1 MPAKSQSTL
10 PRPLTGKTLRSLRTA
25 RGLSQFRLAAL
36 MNTTSSWLSNIERN
50 DLALSSEERLMI
62 EQILNSWTP
71 PKKQR
76 NAPTKL
82 NTPSSPGITTNCCD
96 IPPAKTKESKAPR
109 VIAMFAGC
117 GGFASGFSRAGYQID
132 GFVEID
138 RSARSTFRRNFSSS
152 KCLAH
157 SVEEFSKSVK
167 DYEGQ
172 IDVLIGGPPCQ
183 GFSLAGKR
191 NPDDPRNSLF
201 QHLVTIAEEL
211 SPKVIVMENVRLLLS
226 MKNRDG
232 QPVITDIQREFESI
246 GYSTSLWTM
255 NARDYGIP
263 QSRERIFIVSTR
275 SDVPIPPHPTA
286 TFFEKDSLG
295 QIFGNKWRTFRDATI
310 DLEPLESGEKSE
322 NDPLHWA
329 VTHPSRVINWL
340 KDTPE
345 GQSAHENKDKRKRP
359 PSGYNTTYKRL
370 RWDEPSSTVST
381 NFGMISGSRNVHPLS
396 TRSLT
401 IREAC
406 RLQTFPDDYQFEGS
420 WGDIRTQIGNAVP
433 PALAQVVAEAILKV
447 IK

>member
-1 MPAKSQSTL
+1 MSLKSQTTL
-10 PRPLTGKTLRSLRTA
+10 PKRLTGKTLRSLRTA

-50 DLALSSEERLMI
+50 DLALSSEQRQMI
-62 EQILNSWTP
+62 KEILDTWTP
-71 PKKQR
+71 PRKKR

-82 NTPSSPGITTNCCD
+82 NTPPSPGIATDCCD
-96 IPPAKTKESKAPR
+96 VHSVKTKKTKAPR

-117 GGFASGFSRAGYQID
+117 GGFASGFSNAGFQID

-138 RSARSTFRRNFSSS
+138 SSARSTFRRNFSAS

-157 SVEEFSKSVK
+157 SVEDFSKSVK
-167 DYEGQ
+167 NYDGQ

-201 QHLVTIAEEL
+201 QHLVTIAEAL
-211 SPKVIVMENVRLLLS
+211 APKVIVMENVRLLLS

-232 QPVITDIQREFESI
+232 QPVIADIQREFESI
-246 GYSTSLWTM
+246 GYATSLWTM
-255 NARDYGIP
+255 NAKDYGIP

-275 SDVPIPPHPTA
+275 ADVPIPPLPAPT
-286 TFFEKDSLG
+286 FSDPDSLD
-295 QIFGNKWRTFRDATI
+295 QFLGNKWKTFRDATN
-310 DLEPLESGEKSE
+310 DLESLESGQKSE

-340 KDTPE
+340 QDTPE
-345 GQSAHENKDKRKRP
+345 GQSAHDNKDRRKRP

-381 NFGMISGSRNVHPLS
+381 NFGMISGSRNVHPKS

-406 RLQTFPDDYQFEGS
+406 RLQTFPDSYEFEGS

-433 PALAQVVAEAILKV
+433 PALAQVVAEAVLKV
-447 IK
+447 L

>member
-1 MPAKSQSTL
+1 MSITSQPTL
-10 PRPLTGKTLRSLRTA
+10 PKPLTGKALRSLRTA
-25 RGLSQFRLAAL
+25 CGLSQFRLAAL
-36 MNTTSSWLSNIERN
+36 MNTTSSWLSDIERN
-50 DLALSSEERLMI
+50 DLALSSEQRQLI
-62 EQILNSWTP
+62 KQILETWTP

-96 IPPAKTKESKAPR
+96 THSTKSKKSTAPR

-117 GGFASGFSRAGYQID
+117 GGFASGFSNAGFQID

-138 RSARSTFRRNFSSS
+138 SSARSTFRRNFPTS

-157 SVEEFSKSVK
+157 SVEDFSKSVK
-167 DYEGQ
+167 DYDGQ

-191 NPDDPRNSLF
+191 DPKDPRNSLF
-201 QHLVTIAEEL
+201 QHLVTIAEAL

-226 MKNRDG
+226 MKNKDG
-232 QPVITDIQREFESI
+232 QPVIADIQREFESI
-246 GYSTSLWTM
+246 GYSTSLWTL
-255 NARDYGIP
+255 NAKDYGVP

-275 SDVPIPPHPTA
+275 SDIPIPPLPSVSHFHP
-286 TFFEKDSLG
+286 DSLDQFLG
-295 QIFGNKWRTFRDATI
+295 DRWRTFRDATS
-310 DLEPLESGEKSE
+310 DLELLESGEKSE

-329 VTHPSRVINWL
+329 VTHPSRVITWL
-340 KDTPE
+340 QETPE
-345 GQSAHENKDKRKRP
+345 GQSAHDNKDRRKRP

-370 RWDEPSSTVST
+370 SWDEPSSTVST
-381 NFGMISGSRNVHPLS
+381 NFGMISGSRNVHPQS

-401 IREAC
+401 VREAC
-406 RLQTFPDDYQFEGS
+406 RLQTFPDSYEFEGS

-433 PALAQVVAEAILKV
+433 PALAQAVAEAVLKV
-447 IK
+447 LK